1 MMEFMSIKRDDLRAS
16 APANLNDRIARRVR
30 DLRAA
35 RGLSLEALATYCGVS
50 RSMISLVE
58 RGESSPTAVLL
69 EKLAT
74 GLEVP
79 LASLFDSP
87 APEADPVARR
97 ADQPV
102 WRDPGSGYLRRNV
115 SPAGAA
121 SPLQIVEVS
130 FPAGARVAY
139 ETAARSPVVHQQVWV
154 LEGAIDITLGS
165 TRHRLGEGDCLAH
178 RLDQPMVYHNPMRRR
193 ARYAVVITTDAT
205 GRR

>member
-1 MMEFMSIKRDDLRAS
+1 MMEFMSIKQDNALAA
-16 APANLNDRIARRVR
+16 APTNLNDRIARRVR
-30 DLRAA
+30 ALRDA
-35 RGLSLEALATYCGVS
+35 RGLSLEALAAHCGVS

-87 APEADPVARR
+87 APEADPVSRR

-102 WRDPGSGYLRRNV
+102 WRDPGSGYLRRNI
-115 SPAGAA
+115 SPAGVS

-139 ETAARSPVVHQQVWV
+139 ETAARTPVIHQQVWV
-154 LEGAIDITLGS
+154 LQGVIDITLGN

-178 RLDQPMVYHNPMRRR
+178 RLDQPMVYANPMRRR
-193 ARYAVVITTDAT
+193 ARYAVLITTDPA